1 MVELRIKTQVCL
13 TQQLV
18 FILILLYYF
27 LVAKILSYQSIKY
40 LVSHLRGVEQN
51 ANKITRLMYVSFILT
66 LLKYFLIYPREL
78 MNKMPLITV
87 GESIPI
93 HCQDG

>member
-1 MVELRIKTQVCL
+1 MVELGIKTQVCL

-40 LVSHLRGVEQN
+40 LVNHLRGVEQS
-51 ANKITRLMYVSFILT
+51 ANKITSLMYVSFILT
-66 LLKYFLIYPREL
+66 LLKCLLTYP
-78 MNKMPLITV
+78 
-87 GESIPI
+87 
-93 HCQDG
+93 

>member
-1 MVELRIKTQVCL
+1 MVELGIKTQVCL

-40 LVSHLRGVEQN
+40 LVNHLRGVEQS
-51 ANKITRLMYVSFILT
+51 ANKITSLMYVSFILT
-66 LLKYFLIYPREL
+66 LLKCFLTYP
-78 MNKMPLITV
+78 
-87 GESIPI
+87 
-93 HCQDG
+93 